1 MRKDEYGVR
10 NAVRPWLSADSVPE
24 FRFGEAGVVGGQ
36 VGHHRKDEEDQKEI
50 EACLHCPFPSC
61 EGTANKCHSFRA
73 KYIAKL
79 EHRS

>member
-1 MRKDEYGVR
+1 MRKDEYGVIG
-10 NAVRPWLSADSVPE
+10 AVRPWLSCDSVPE
-24 FRFGEAGVVGGQ
+24 FHFGEVGVVGGQ
-36 VGHHRKDEEDQKEI
+36 VGHRRKDENAQKEI

-79 EHRS
+79 EHKS